1 MSSSASASS
10 LLPLALLPE
19 AAVIL
24 SPGGEILVASP
35 PAEAMFRRDPVGL
48 HLDDLVTD
56 RRVLS
61 AAVDG
66 LARGAYLPQVP
77 LEGVREDGT
86 PFAID
91 ASVRALDDGAL
102 LCVFRELQQLAHGA
116 LDFAFDHAAV
126 GMALFNTD
134 GEFIRL
140 NGAMCV
146 LVGRPADELLGR
158 RDQEFTHPDD
168 RQADLD
174 AAWRIL
180 RGEMHNFQCEKR
192 YIHPDGEHVWVLASL
207 TFVRDAHGRPVCWL
221 GQFQDITELRR
232 LASRDPLTD
241 TLNRRAFHAE
251 LERSPVGALLM
262 LDLDGFKDV
271 NDAHGHE
278 AGDELLRVIAAA
290 VGRRLRRDDVLAR
303 IGGDEFA
310 VLLPGCSIDE
320 ATAVAHDLTA
330 IVADQ
335 RFVFGGVECGVTA
348 SIGIS
353 TVEMGDT
360 PAEVLAAADR
370 AMYSAKAVGGGRVRL
385 HRAL

>member
-1 MSSSASASS
+1 MTDVPASSS
-10 LLPLALLPE
+10 LPLDLLPE

-24 SPGGEILVASP
+24 SPAWAVLVASP
-35 PAEAMFRRDPVGL
+35 PAEDMFGRDPVGL
-48 HLDDLVTD
+48 GLDALVAD
-56 RRVLS
+56 PDVLGV
-61 AAVDG
+61 AVAE

-77 LEGVREDGT
+77 LEGVRADGT

-91 ASVRALDDGAL
+91 ASVRVLDGGAL
-102 LCVFRELQQLAHGA
+102 LCVFRELQRLAHGA

-140 NGAMCV
+140 NAAMSAI
-146 LVGRPADELLGR
+146 VGRPADELLGL
-158 RDQEFTHPDD
+158 RDQEVTHPDD

-192 YIHPDGEHVWVLASL
+192 YVLPDGEHAWVLASL

-241 TLNRRAFHAE
+241 TLNRRAFHVE
-251 LERSPVGALLM
+251 LERSPAGALLM
-262 LDLDGFKDV
+262 LDLDGFKDI
-271 NDAHGHE
+271 NDTHGHE
-278 AGDELLRVIAAA
+278 AGDELLRVIATAID
-290 VGRRLRRDDVLAR
+290 RRLRRDDLLAR
-303 IGGDEFA
+303 LGGDEFA
-310 VLLPGCSIDE
+310 VLLPRCSIEE
-320 ATAVAHDLTA
+320 ATRVGSDLTT
-330 IVADQ
+330 IVAEQ
-335 RFVFGGVECGVTA
+335 RFVFDGVERGVTA

-353 TVEMGDT
+353 PVAAGDV
-360 PAEVLAAADR
+360 PAEALAAADR